1 MWPLPITADLRSAW
15 HLKPPRPRRHG
26 GASARTHTSR
36 YWWMP
41 YMAKGTALGMSTLEQ
56 PPRSRWWYVLPIA
69 LSITGGLIAYFVL
82 RSDDPPKAKSCLY
95 VGIAM
100 VAIDVAVVLALL
112 AVGFTLL

>member
-1 MWPLPITADLRSAW
+1 MALADHRQPTLALY
-15 HLKPPRPRRHG
+15 LKPPRAATIEVRV
-26 GASARTHTSR
+26 RTPPLPE
-36 YWWMP
+36 YQWMP
-41 YMAKGTALGMSTLEQ
+41 YMGKGLALGMSTLEQ

>member
-1 MWPLPITADLRSAW
+1 
-15 HLKPPRPRRHG
+15 
-26 GASARTHTSR
+26 
-36 YWWMP
+36 MP
-41 YMAKGTALGMSTLEQ
+41 YMGKGLALGMSTLEQ